1 MIYTFVFF
9 GLLIVGI
16 KFVQILAAFEGAWGT
31 TQWLMA
37 AAVPVIAVIAVFAGI
52 KLYKDSKKA
61 KEENA
66 KYYDEMLEKE
76 KQRKRELYLSDF
88 ETPAEVLET
97 SDAELNDDG
106 EPDEVVV
113 TALDKA
119 EGDSITRSES
129 AAEDPGEKPEPGLGT
144 VDIVEKDDGGA
155 MLVFE
160 SADVAASKQS
170 ELVSDAE
177 KAAEASASAATP
189 YSKYDV

>member
-9 GLLIVGI
+9 GLLIAGI
-16 KFVQILAAFEGAWGT
+16 KFIQILAAFEGPWGT

-37 AAVPVIAVIAVFAGI
+37 AAVPIIAVIAVLAGI

-97 SDAELNDDG
+97 SDAQLEDVEPG
-106 EPDEVVV
+106 EGVV
-113 TALDKA
+113 TALETADGGAVSRSDSAVEGPA
-119 EGDSITRSES
+119 EN
-129 AAEDPGEKPEPGLGT
+129 PEPGLGT
-144 VDIVEKDDGGA
+144 VEIVEKDDGGA